1 MQKFLTAMIIQN
13 DCKNNYKVLNIT
25 KSSRKFNCKKIR
37 LNLWLFMRI
46 INITNWKGINGMRET
61 RIIEFKET
69 ITNTFLKTVSAFS
82 NYNGGEIY
90 FGIDD
95 NGNVKGIAD
104 VKQSCLDIENKI
116 NDSIS
121 PQPDYTLEIQKDST
135 IKLTVKSGIHKPYLY
150 KSKAY
155 KRNDT
160 ATIEVDTLE
169 FSRLIL
175 EGKNIRFEELPY
187 NEQKLTFE
195 VLHQKL
201 KESIQIET
209 FNKDTL
215 KILNLYDNNNG
226 YNNAAGLLAD
236 RNHFPGIDIV
246 KFGQNISVI
255 QKRAT
260 IENISILEVY
270 DKAIDM
276 FRDYYQ
282 YEIIEGAE
290 RKNVE
295 RIPEAAFREA
305 IANALIH
312 RAWDI
317 ESQIRVLM
325 FDDRLEVISPGGL
338 PSGITE
344 DEYLSGKISV
354 LRNRNL
360 ANVFY
365 RLGFVEIFGTGIT
378 RIKQLYESALRK
390 PDFEV
395 SENTIRIMLPVF
407 EENINLT
414 EDENQVYAL
423 LSTTMLKP
431 ISEIAPYTP
440 FGKSKTTQ
448 LLKEMSKKGVVEV
461 KGKGRGTKYI
471 IKRMN

>member
-1 MQKFLTAMIIQN
+1 MRVSAYNI
-13 DCKNNYKVLNIT
+13 NNKT
-25 KSSRKFNCKKIR
+25 GKGRKA
-37 LNLWLFMRI
+37 
-46 INITNWKGINGMRET
+46 MRET

-82 NYNGGEIY
+82 NYDGGKIF

-95 NGNVKGIAD
+95 DGNVKGLAD
-104 VKQSCLDIENKI
+104 VKQSCMDIENKI

-121 PQPDYTLEIQKDST
+121 PQPDYTLEIQNNDKT
-135 IKLTVKSGIHKPYLY
+135 ITLTVKSGAQKPYLY

-175 EGKNIRFEELPY
+175 EGQNIRFEELPCKD
-187 NEQKLTFE
+187 QKLSFE
-195 VLHQKL
+195 ILCHKL
-201 KESIQIET
+201 KESIHIET
-209 FNKDTL
+209 FNQDTL
-215 KILNLYDNNNG
+215 RTLNLYDSVNG

-236 RNHFPGIDIV
+236 KNHFSGIDIV
-246 KFGQNISVI
+246 KFGENISII

-260 IENISILEVY
+260 FENISVLAAYEKSLDV
-270 DKAIDM
+270 

-282 YEIIEGAE
+282 YEEIQGADRKRIE
-290 RKNVE
+290 K
-295 RIPEAAFREA
+295 IPEAAYREA

-312 RAWDI
+312 RVWDV

-325 FDDRLEVISPGGL
+325 FDDRIEIISPGGL

-344 DEYLSGKISV
+344 EEYLSGKIFI

-378 RIKQLYESALRK
+378 RIKQLYEEGLKK

-395 SENTIRIMLPVF
+395 SENTIKIVLPVF
-407 EENINLT
+407 EKNLNLT
-414 EDENQVYAL
+414 EDEKTIYKI
-423 LSTTMLKP
+423 LSRTMLKS
-431 ISEIAPYTP
+431 ISEIAPYVP

-448 LLKEMSKKGVVEV
+448 LLKDMWQKGVIKVE
-461 KGKGRGTKYI
+461 GRGRGTKYI
-471 IKRMN
+471 IK